1 LTDCSLLPTNA
12 QHRRNSGNLRNQR
25 NLRLKKNSNRMNTEL
40 AIANFVDQHHSEQI
54 EFLREIVRVPSDT
67 PPGNNTPAA
76 EKSAELLTK
85 KGFNVERFVVPADR
99 VRDYGMQSITNLI
112 VRQKFGAG
120 TGPTIALNAHGDVV
134 PPGDGWSFDPYG
146 GEIKDGRMY
155 ARGVAVSKSDIAS
168 FTYAIEALK
177 AAEKAGA
184 KLNGTVELHLTYDEE
199 FGGLLGPGYLLEQKA
214 TKPDYVI
221 GASFSYAIVTAH
233 NGCLQFEVTV
243 HGTATHGSMPETGHD
258 ALQATN
264 AILNAIYG
272 KLPDLQKIKSNVAGI
287 GSPTMIVGQISGGTN
302 TNVVPGKVV
311 FKMDRRMV
319 PEENPAEVEAQVRA
333 IIEGAVAGR
342 TGIRMEIKRLL
353 LANALK
359 PLPGNA
365 KLVGALQKHGERVF
379 GEPIPAVGVPLYT
392 DARLYGEA
400 GIPVVLYGAGPR
412 TVPESN
418 AKRADENLVLEDLRK
433 ATQVVAC
440 AVAELL
446 S

>member
-1 LTDCSLLPTNA
+1 
-12 QHRRNSGNLRNQR
+12 
-25 NLRLKKNSNRMNTEL
+25 MNTQDT
-40 AIANFVDQHHSEQI
+40 IAQYIDAHHAEQI
-54 EFLREIVRVPSDT
+54 EFLRQIVRVPSDT
-67 PPGNNTPAA
+67 PPGNNNPPAERA
-76 EKSAELLTK
+76 AELLK
-85 KGFNVERFVVPADR
+85 AKGYIVERFAVPDER
-99 VRDYGMQSITNLI
+99 VRDYGMQSVTNLI
-112 VRQKFGAG
+112 VRHKFGSG
-120 TGPTIALNAHGDVV
+120 GPTIALNAHGDVV

-146 GEIKDGRMY
+146 GEVKDGRMY
-155 ARGVAVSKSDIAS
+155 GRGVAVSKSDIAS
-168 FTYAIEALK
+168 FTFALDALH

-184 KLNGTVELHLTYDEE
+184 KFNGSVELHLTYDEE
-199 FGGLLGPGYLLEQKA
+199 FGGLLGPGYLLEINA

-243 HGTATHGSMPETGHD
+243 HGTATHGSMPETGDD
-258 ALQATN
+258 ALQAAN

-272 KLPDLQKIKSNVAGI
+272 KLPDLGKIKSKVAGI
-287 GSPTMIVGQISGGTN
+287 NTPTMLVGQINGGTN

-311 FKMDRRMV
+311 LKMDRRMI
-319 PEENPAEVEAQVRA
+319 PEEYPAEVEAQVRA
-333 IIEGAVAGR
+333 MIEGAVAGR
-342 TGIRMEIKRLL
+342 TGIRVEIKRIL
-353 LANALK
+353 LANAMK
-359 PLPGNA
+359 PVAGQE
-365 KLVGALQKHGERVF
+365 KLVAALQKHGERVF

-418 AKRADENLVLEDLRK
+418 AKRADENLLLEDLRK

-440 AVAELL
+440 AVADLL

>member
-1 LTDCSLLPTNA
+1 MTIEATLA
-12 QHRRNSGNLRNQR
+12 QFIDS
-25 NLRLKKNSNRMNTEL
+25 
-40 AIANFVDQHHSEQI
+40 HHAEQI
-54 EFLREIVRVPSDT
+54 EFLRQIVRVPSDT
-67 PPGNNTPAA
+67 PPGNNNPPA
-76 EKSAELLTK
+76 EKAAELLTA
-85 KGFNVERFVVPADR
+85 KGYNVERFAVPEQR

-112 VRQKFGAG
+112 VRQKFGTG

-134 PPGDGWSFDPYG
+134 PPGEGWSFDPYG
-146 GEIKDGRMY
+146 GEVRDGRMY
-155 ARGVAVSKSDIAS
+155 ARGVAVSKSDIAG
-168 FTYAIEALK
+168 FTFALDALK
-177 AAEKAGA
+177 AAERAGA
-184 KLNGTVELHLTYDEE
+184 KLNGNVELHLTYDEE

-258 ALQATN
+258 ALQAAN

-272 KLPDLQKIKSNVAGI
+272 KLPDLAKIKSKVPGI
-287 GSPTMIVGQISGGTN
+287 NTPTMLVGQIAGGTN

-311 FKMDRRMV
+311 MKMDRRLI

-333 IIEGAVAGR
+333 MIEGAVAGR
-342 TGIRMEIKRLL
+342 TGIRVEIKRIL

-365 KLVGALQKHGERVF
+365 KLVAALQRHGERIM
-379 GEPIPAVGVPLYT
+379 GEPIPAIGVPLYT

-418 AKRADENLVLEDLRK
+418 AKRADENLLLEDLRK

-440 AVAELL
+440 AVADLL

>member
-1 LTDCSLLPTNA
+1 
-12 QHRRNSGNLRNQR
+12 
-25 NLRLKKNSNRMNTEL
+25 M
-40 AIANFVDQHHSEQI
+40 
-54 EFLREIVRVPSDT
+54 
-67 PPGNNTPAA
+67 
-76 EKSAELLTK
+76 
-85 KGFNVERFVVPADR
+85 
-99 VRDYGMQSITNLI
+99 YG
-112 VRQKFGAG
+112 
-120 TGPTIALNAHGDVV
+120 
-134 PPGDGWSFDPYG
+134 
-146 GEIKDGRMY
+146 
-155 ARGVAVSKSDIAS
+155 RGVAVSKSDIAS
-168 FTYAIEALK
+168 FTFALDALK

-199 FGGLLGPGYLLEQKA
+199 FGGLVGPGYLLEIKA

-243 HGTATHGSMPETGHD
+243 HGTATHGSMPETGDD
-258 ALQATN
+258 ALQAAT

-272 KLPDLQKIKSNVAGI
+272 KLPDLGKIKSNVAGI
-287 GSPTMIVGQISGGTN
+287 NTPTMLVGQINGGTN

-311 FKMDRRMV
+311 LKMDRRMI

-333 IIEGAVAGR
+333 MIEGAVAGR
-342 TGIRMEIKRLL
+342 HGIRVEIKRIL
-353 LANALK
+353 LANAMK
-359 PLPGNA
+359 PVAGQE
-365 KLVGALQKHGERVF
+365 KLVAALQKHGERVF
-379 GEPIPAVGVPLYT
+379 GEPIPAIGVPLYT

-418 AKRADENLVLEDLRK
+418 AKRADENLLLEDLRK

-446 S
+446 SQ

>member
-1 LTDCSLLPTNA
+1 MTIEATLA
-12 QHRRNSGNLRNQR
+12 QFIDS
-25 NLRLKKNSNRMNTEL
+25 
-40 AIANFVDQHHSEQI
+40 HHAEQI
-54 EFLREIVRVPSDT
+54 EFLRQIVRVPSDT
-67 PPGNNTPAA
+67 PPGHNNPPA
-76 EKSAELLTK
+76 EKAAELLTA
-85 KGFNVERFVVPADR
+85 KGYNVERFAVPEQR

-112 VRQKFGAG
+112 VRQKFGTG

-134 PPGDGWSFDPYG
+134 PPGEGWSFDPYG
-146 GEIKDGRMY
+146 GEVRDGRMY
-155 ARGVAVSKSDIAS
+155 ARGVAVSKSDIAG
-168 FTYAIEALK
+168 FTFALDALK
-177 AAEKAGA
+177 AAEMAGA
-184 KLNGTVELHLTYDEE
+184 RLNGNVELHLTYDEE

-258 ALQATN
+258 ALQAAN

-272 KLPDLQKIKSNVAGI
+272 KLPDLAKIKSKVPGI
-287 GSPTMIVGQISGGTN
+287 NTPTMLVGQIAGGTN

-311 FKMDRRMV
+311 MKMDRRLI

-333 IIEGAVAGR
+333 MIEGAVAGR
-342 TGIRMEIKRLL
+342 TGIRVEIKRIL

-365 KLVGALQKHGERVF
+365 KLVAALQKHGERIM
-379 GEPIPAVGVPLYT
+379 GEPIPAIGVPLYT

-418 AKRADENLVLEDLRK
+418 AKRADENLLLEDLRK

-440 AVAELL
+440 AVADLL

>member
-1 LTDCSLLPTNA
+1 MTIEATLA
-12 QHRRNSGNLRNQR
+12 QFIDS
-25 NLRLKKNSNRMNTEL
+25 
-40 AIANFVDQHHSEQI
+40 HHAEQI
-54 EFLREIVRVPSDT
+54 EFLRQIVRVPSDT
-67 PPGNNTPAA
+67 PPGHNNPPA
-76 EKSAELLTK
+76 EKAAELLTA
-85 KGFNVERFVVPADR
+85 KGYNVERFAVPEQR

-112 VRQKFGAG
+112 VRQKFGTG

-134 PPGDGWSFDPYG
+134 PPGEGWSFDPYG
-146 GEIKDGRMY
+146 GEVRDGRMY
-155 ARGVAVSKSDIAS
+155 ARGVAVSKSDIAG
-168 FTYAIEALK
+168 FTFALDALK
-177 AAEKAGA
+177 AAERAGA
-184 KLNGTVELHLTYDEE
+184 KLNGNVELHLTYDEE
-199 FGGLLGPGYLLEQKA
+199 FGGLAGPGYLLEQKA

-221 GASFSYAIVTAH
+221 GASFSYTIVTAH

-258 ALQATN
+258 ALQAAN

-272 KLPDLQKIKSNVAGI
+272 KLPDLAKIKSKVPGI
-287 GSPTMIVGQISGGTN
+287 NTPTMLVGQIAGGTN

-311 FKMDRRMV
+311 MKMDRRLI

-333 IIEGAVAGR
+333 MIEGAVAGR
-342 TGIRMEIKRLL
+342 TGIRVEIKRIL

-365 KLVGALQKHGERVF
+365 KLVAALQKHGERIM
-379 GEPIPAVGVPLYT
+379 GEPIPAIGVPLYT

-400 GIPVVLYGAGPR
+400 GVPVVLYGAGPR

-418 AKRADENLVLEDLRK
+418 AKRADENLLLEDLRK

-440 AVAELL
+440 AVADLL

>member
-1 LTDCSLLPTNA
+1 MTIEATLA
-12 QHRRNSGNLRNQR
+12 QFIDS
-25 NLRLKKNSNRMNTEL
+25 
-40 AIANFVDQHHSEQI
+40 HHAEQI
-54 EFLREIVRVPSDT
+54 EFLRQIVRVPSDT
-67 PPGNNTPAA
+67 PPGHNNPPA
-76 EKSAELLTK
+76 EKAAELLTA
-85 KGFNVERFVVPADR
+85 KGYNVERFAVPEQR

-112 VRQKFGAG
+112 VRQKFGTG

-134 PPGDGWSFDPYG
+134 PPGEGWSFDPYG
-146 GEIKDGRMY
+146 GEVRDGRMY
-155 ARGVAVSKSDIAS
+155 ARGVAVSKSDIAG
-168 FTYAIEALK
+168 FTFALDALK
-177 AAEKAGA
+177 AAERAGA
-184 KLNGTVELHLTYDEE
+184 KLNGNVELHLTYDEE
-199 FGGLLGPGYLLEQKA
+199 FGGLAGPGYLLEQKA

-221 GASFSYAIVTAH
+221 GASFSYTIVTAH

-258 ALQATN
+258 ALQAAN
-264 AILNAIYG
+264 AILSAIYG
-272 KLPDLQKIKSNVAGI
+272 KLPDLAKIKSKVPGI
-287 GSPTMIVGQISGGTN
+287 NTPTMLVGQIAGGTN

-311 FKMDRRMV
+311 MKMDRRLI

-333 IIEGAVAGR
+333 MIEGAVAGR
-342 TGIRMEIKRLL
+342 TGIRVEIKRIL

-365 KLVGALQKHGERVF
+365 KLVAALQKHGERIM
-379 GEPIPAVGVPLYT
+379 GEPIPAIGVPLYT

-418 AKRADENLVLEDLRK
+418 AKRADENLLLEDLRK

-440 AVAELL
+440 AVADLL

>member
-1 LTDCSLLPTNA
+1 
-12 QHRRNSGNLRNQR
+12 
-25 NLRLKKNSNRMNTEL
+25 MNTEST
-40 AIANFVDQHHSEQI
+40 IAQFIDQHHAEQI

-67 PPGNNTPAA
+67 PPGNNAPAS
-76 EKSAELLTK
+76 EKAAELLAK
-85 KGFNVERFVVPADR
+85 KGFNVERFVVPTDR
-99 VRDYGMQSITNLI
+99 VRDYGMESITNLI
-112 VRQKFGAG
+112 VRQKFGAADSHK
-120 TGPTIALNAHGDVV
+120 GPTIALNAHGDVV

-177 AAEKAGA
+177 AAEKTGA
-184 KLNGTVELHLTYDEE
+184 KFNGTVELHLTYDEE
-199 FGGLLGPGYLLEQKA
+199 FGGLLGPGYLLEQKV

-258 ALQATN
+258 ALQAAN

-272 KLPDLQKIKSNVAGI
+272 KLPDLQKIKSKVAGI
-287 GSPTMIVGQISGGTN
+287 GSPTMIVGRIEGGTN
-302 TNVVPGKVV
+302 TNVVPGKVIL
-311 FKMDRRMV
+311 KMDRRMI
-319 PEENPAEVEAQVRA
+319 PEEDPATVEAEVRA
-333 IIEGAVAGR
+333 IIQGAVAGR
-342 TGIRMEIKRLL
+342 AGIRVEIKRLL

-365 KLVGALQKHGERVF
+365 KLVAALQAHGERVF

>member
-1 LTDCSLLPTNA
+1 MSIEQTIA
-12 QHRRNSGNLRNQR
+12 Q
-25 NLRLKKNSNRMNTEL
+25 
-40 AIANFVDQHHSEQI
+40 FVDIHHAEQI
-54 EFLREIVRVPSDT
+54 EFLRQIVRVPSDT
-67 PPGNNTPAA
+67 PPGNNAPAA
-76 EKSAELLTK
+76 EKAAELLSQKDFT
-85 KGFNVERFVVPADR
+85 VERFVVPVDR
-99 VRDYGMQSITNLI
+99 VREYGMQSITNLI

-120 TGPTIALNAHGDVV
+120 TGPTIALNTHGDVV

-146 GEIKDGRMY
+146 GEIKEGRMY

-177 AAEKAGA
+177 AAEAAGA

-199 FGGLLGPGYLLEQKA
+199 FGGLLGPGYLLEQKV
-214 TKPDYVI
+214 TQPDYVI

-233 NGCLQFEVTV
+233 NGCLQLEITV

-258 ALQATN
+258 ALQAAN

-272 KLPDLQKIKSNVAGI
+272 HLPELKKIKSNVGGI
-287 GSPTMIVGQISGGTN
+287 TSPTMIVGQINGGTN
-302 TNVVPGKVV
+302 TNVVPGKVIL
-311 FKMDRRMV
+311 KMDRRMI
-319 PEENPAEVEAQVRA
+319 PEENPATIEAQVRA
-333 IIEGAVAGR
+333 LIENAVKDR
-342 TGIRMEIKRLL
+342 PGIHIEIKRLL

-359 PLPGNA
+359 PLPGNSR
-365 KLVGALQKHGERVF
+365 LVAALRKHGERVF
-379 GEPIPAVGVPLYT
+379 SEPIPAVGVPLYT

-412 TVPESN
+412 TVQASN
-418 AKRADENLVLEDLRK
+418 AKRADENLLLEDLRK

-446 S
+446 LF

>member
-1 LTDCSLLPTNA
+1 MTIEATLA
-12 QHRRNSGNLRNQR
+12 QFIDS
-25 NLRLKKNSNRMNTEL
+25 
-40 AIANFVDQHHSEQI
+40 HHAEQI
-54 EFLREIVRVPSDT
+54 EFLRQIVRVPSDT
-67 PPGNNTPAA
+67 PPGNNNPPA
-76 EKSAELLTK
+76 EKAAELLTA
-85 KGFNVERFVVPADR
+85 KGYNVERFAVPEQR

-112 VRQKFGAG
+112 VRQKFGTG

-134 PPGDGWSFDPYG
+134 PPGEGWSFDPYG
-146 GEIKDGRMY
+146 GEVRDGRMY
-155 ARGVAVSKSDIAS
+155 ARGVAVSKSDIAG
-168 FTYAIEALK
+168 FTFALDALK
-177 AAEKAGA
+177 AAERAGA
-184 KLNGTVELHLTYDEE
+184 KLNGNVELHLTYDEE

-258 ALQATN
+258 ALQAAN

-272 KLPDLQKIKSNVAGI
+272 KLPDLAKIKSKVPGI
-287 GSPTMIVGQISGGTN
+287 NTPTMLVGQIAGGTN

-311 FKMDRRMV
+311 MKMDRRLI

-333 IIEGAVAGR
+333 MIEGAVAGR
-342 TGIRMEIKRLL
+342 TGIRIEIKRIL

-365 KLVGALQKHGERVF
+365 KLVAALQKHGERIM
-379 GEPIPAVGVPLYT
+379 GEPIPAIGVPLYT

-418 AKRADENLVLEDLRK
+418 AKRADENLLLEDLRK

-440 AVAELL
+440 AVADLL

>member
-1 LTDCSLLPTNA
+1 
-12 QHRRNSGNLRNQR
+12 
-25 NLRLKKNSNRMNTEL
+25 MNTQDT
-40 AIANFVDQHHSEQI
+40 IGQYIDTHHAEQI
-54 EFLREIVRVPSDT
+54 EFLRHIVRVPSDT
-67 PPGNNTPAA
+67 PPGNNYLPA
-76 EKSAELLTK
+76 EKAAELLTA
-85 KGFNVERFVVPADR
+85 KGYTVEWYAVPDER
-99 VRDYGMQSITNLI
+99 VRDYGMVSVANLI
-112 VRQKFGAG
+112 VRHKFGSG
-120 TGPTIALNAHGDVV
+120 GPTVALNAHGDVV

-146 GEIKDGRMY
+146 GEVKDGRMY
-155 ARGVAVSKSDIAS
+155 GRGVAVSKSDIAS
-168 FTYAIEALK
+168 FTFALDALQ

-184 KLNGTVELHLTYDEE
+184 RFNGTVELHFTYDEE
-199 FGGLLGPGYLLEQKA
+199 FGGLLGPGYLLEIDA

-243 HGTATHGSMPETGHD
+243 HGTATHGSMPETGDD
-258 ALQATN
+258 ALQGAN

-272 KLPDLQKIKSNVAGI
+272 KLPDLGKIKSKVAGI
-287 GSPTMIVGQISGGTN
+287 NTPTMLVGQINGGTN

-311 FKMDRRMV
+311 LKMDRRMI
-319 PEENPAEVEAQVRA
+319 PEEYPADVEAEVRA
-333 IIEGAVAGR
+333 MIEGAVAGR
-342 TGIRMEIKRLL
+342 TGIRVEIKRIL
-353 LANALK
+353 LANAMQ
-359 PLPGNA
+359 PVAGQE
-365 KLVGALQKHGERVF
+365 KLVAALQKHGERVF

-418 AKRADENLVLEDLRK
+418 AKRADENLLLEDLRK

-446 S
+446 K

>member
-1 LTDCSLLPTNA
+1 MTIEATLA
-12 QHRRNSGNLRNQR
+12 QFIDS
-25 NLRLKKNSNRMNTEL
+25 
-40 AIANFVDQHHSEQI
+40 HHAEQI
-54 EFLREIVRVPSDT
+54 EFLRQIVRVPSDT
-67 PPGNNTPAA
+67 PPGNNNPPA
-76 EKSAELLTK
+76 EKAAELLTA
-85 KGFNVERFVVPADR
+85 KGYNVERFAVPEQR

-112 VRQKFGAG
+112 VRQKFGTG

-134 PPGDGWSFDPYG
+134 PPGEGWSFDPYG
-146 GEIKDGRMY
+146 GDVKDGRMY
-155 ARGVAVSKSDIAS
+155 ARGVAVSKSDIAG
-168 FTYAIEALK
+168 FTFALDALK
-177 AAEKAGA
+177 AAERAGA
-184 KLNGTVELHLTYDEE
+184 KLNGNVELHLTYDEE
-199 FGGLLGPGYLLEQKA
+199 FGGLAGPGYLLEQKA

-258 ALQATN
+258 ALQAAN

-272 KLPDLQKIKSNVAGI
+272 KLPDLAKIKSKVPGI
-287 GSPTMIVGQISGGTN
+287 NTPTMLVGQIAGGTN

-311 FKMDRRMV
+311 MKMDRRLI

-333 IIEGAVAGR
+333 MIEGAVAGR
-342 TGIRMEIKRLL
+342 TGIRVEIKRIL

-365 KLVGALQKHGERVF
+365 KLVAALQKHGERIM
-379 GEPIPAVGVPLYT
+379 GEPIPAIGVPLYT

-418 AKRADENLVLEDLRK
+418 AKRADENLLLEDLRK

-446 S
+446 A

>member
-1 LTDCSLLPTNA
+1 MTIEATLA
-12 QHRRNSGNLRNQR
+12 QFIDS
-25 NLRLKKNSNRMNTEL
+25 
-40 AIANFVDQHHSEQI
+40 HHAEQI
-54 EFLREIVRVPSDT
+54 EFLRQIVRVPSDT
-67 PPGNNTPAA
+67 PPGHNNPPA
-76 EKSAELLTK
+76 EKAAELLTA
-85 KGFNVERFVVPADR
+85 KGYNVERFAVPEQR

-112 VRQKFGAG
+112 VRQKFGTG

-134 PPGDGWSFDPYG
+134 PPGEGWSFDPYG
-146 GEIKDGRMY
+146 GEVRDGRLY
-155 ARGVAVSKSDIAS
+155 ARGVAVSKSDIAG
-168 FTYAIEALK
+168 FTFALDALK
-177 AAEKAGA
+177 AAERAGA
-184 KLNGTVELHLTYDEE
+184 KLNGNVELHLTYDEE
-199 FGGLLGPGYLLEQKA
+199 FGGLAGPGYLLEQKA

-221 GASFSYAIVTAH
+221 GASFSYTIVTAH

-258 ALQATN
+258 ALQAAN

-272 KLPDLQKIKSNVAGI
+272 KLPDLAKIKSKVPGI
-287 GSPTMIVGQISGGTN
+287 NTPTMLVGQIAGGTN

-311 FKMDRRMV
+311 MKMDRRLI

-333 IIEGAVAGR
+333 MIEGAVAGR
-342 TGIRMEIKRLL
+342 TGIRVEIKRIL

-365 KLVGALQKHGERVF
+365 KLVAALQKHGERIM
-379 GEPIPAVGVPLYT
+379 GEPIPAIGVPLYT

-418 AKRADENLVLEDLRK
+418 AKRADENLLLEDLRK

-440 AVAELL
+440 AVADLL

>member
-1 LTDCSLLPTNA
+1 MTIEATLA
-12 QHRRNSGNLRNQR
+12 QFIDS
-25 NLRLKKNSNRMNTEL
+25 
-40 AIANFVDQHHSEQI
+40 HHAEQI
-54 EFLREIVRVPSDT
+54 EFLRQIVRVPSDT
-67 PPGNNTPAA
+67 PPGHNNPPA
-76 EKSAELLTK
+76 EKAAELLTA
-85 KGFNVERFVVPADR
+85 KGYNVERFAVPEQR

-112 VRQKFGAG
+112 VRQKFGTG

-134 PPGDGWSFDPYG
+134 PPGEGWSFDPYG
-146 GEIKDGRMY
+146 GEVRDGRMY
-155 ARGVAVSKSDIAS
+155 ARGVAVSKSDIAG
-168 FTYAIEALK
+168 FTFALDALK
-177 AAEKAGA
+177 AAERAGA
-184 KLNGTVELHLTYDEE
+184 KLNGNVELHLTYDEE
-199 FGGLLGPGYLLEQKA
+199 FGGLAGPGYLLEQKA

-258 ALQATN
+258 ALQAAN

-272 KLPDLQKIKSNVAGI
+272 KLPDLAKIKSKVPGI
-287 GSPTMIVGQISGGTN
+287 NTPTMLVGQIAGGTN

-311 FKMDRRMV
+311 MKMDRRLI

-333 IIEGAVAGR
+333 MIEGAVAGR
-342 TGIRMEIKRLL
+342 TGIRVEIKRIL

-365 KLVGALQKHGERVF
+365 KLVAALQKHGERIM
-379 GEPIPAVGVPLYT
+379 GEPIPAIGVPLYT

-418 AKRADENLVLEDLRK
+418 AKRADENLLLEDLRK

-440 AVAELL
+440 AVADLL

>member
-1 LTDCSLLPTNA
+1 MTIEATLA
-12 QHRRNSGNLRNQR
+12 QFIDS
-25 NLRLKKNSNRMNTEL
+25 
-40 AIANFVDQHHSEQI
+40 HHAEQI
-54 EFLREIVRVPSDT
+54 EFLRQIVRVPSDT
-67 PPGNNTPAA
+67 PPGHNNPPA
-76 EKSAELLTK
+76 EKAAELLTA
-85 KGFNVERFVVPADR
+85 KGYNVERFAVPEQR

-112 VRQKFGAG
+112 VRQKFGTG

-134 PPGDGWSFDPYG
+134 PPGEGWSFDPYG
-146 GEIKDGRMY
+146 GEVRDGRMY
-155 ARGVAVSKSDIAS
+155 ARGVAVSKSDIAG
-168 FTYAIEALK
+168 FTFALDALK
-177 AAEKAGA
+177 AAERAGA
-184 KLNGTVELHLTYDEE
+184 KLNGNVELHLTYDEE
-199 FGGLLGPGYLLEQKA
+199 FGGLAGPGYLLEQKA

-221 GASFSYAIVTAH
+221 GASFSYTIVTAH

-258 ALQATN
+258 ALQAAN

-272 KLPDLQKIKSNVAGI
+272 KLPDLAKIKSKVPGI
-287 GSPTMIVGQISGGTN
+287 NTPTMLVGQIAGGTN

-311 FKMDRRMV
+311 MKMDRRLI

-333 IIEGAVAGR
+333 MIEGAVAGR
-342 TGIRMEIKRLL
+342 TGIRIEIKRIL

-359 PLPGNA
+359 PLAGNA
-365 KLVGALQKHGERVF
+365 KLVAALQKHGERIM
-379 GEPIPAVGVPLYT
+379 GEPIPAIGVPLYT

-418 AKRADENLVLEDLRK
+418 AKRADENLLLEDLRK

-440 AVAELL
+440 AVADLL

>member
-1 LTDCSLLPTNA
+1 MTIEATLA
-12 QHRRNSGNLRNQR
+12 QFIDS
-25 NLRLKKNSNRMNTEL
+25 
-40 AIANFVDQHHSEQI
+40 HHAEQI
-54 EFLREIVRVPSDT
+54 EFLRQIVRVPSDT
-67 PPGNNTPAA
+67 PPGHNNPPA
-76 EKSAELLTK
+76 EKAAELLTA
-85 KGFNVERFVVPADR
+85 KGYNVERFAVPEQR

-112 VRQKFGAG
+112 VRQKFGTG

-134 PPGDGWSFDPYG
+134 PPGEGWSFDPYG
-146 GEIKDGRMY
+146 GDVKDGRMY
-155 ARGVAVSKSDIAS
+155 ARGVAVSKSDIAG
-168 FTYAIEALK
+168 FTFALDALK
-177 AAEKAGA
+177 AAEMAGA
-184 KLNGTVELHLTYDEE
+184 RLNGNVELHLTYDEE

-221 GASFSYAIVTAH
+221 GASFSYTIVTAH

-258 ALQATN
+258 ALQAAN

-272 KLPDLQKIKSNVAGI
+272 KLPDLAKIKSKVPGI
-287 GSPTMIVGQISGGTN
+287 NTPTMLVGQIAGGTN

-311 FKMDRRMV
+311 MKMDRRLI

-333 IIEGAVAGR
+333 MIEGAVAGR
-342 TGIRMEIKRLL
+342 TGIRVEIKRIL

-365 KLVGALQKHGERVF
+365 KLVAALQKHGERIM
-379 GEPIPAVGVPLYT
+379 GEPIPAIGVPLYT

-418 AKRADENLVLEDLRK
+418 AKRADENLLLEDLRK

-440 AVAELL
+440 AVADLL

>member
-1 LTDCSLLPTNA
+1 MTIEATLA
-12 QHRRNSGNLRNQR
+12 QFIDS
-25 NLRLKKNSNRMNTEL
+25 
-40 AIANFVDQHHSEQI
+40 HHAEQI
-54 EFLREIVRVPSDT
+54 EFLRQIVRVPSDT
-67 PPGNNTPAA
+67 PPGHNNPPA
-76 EKSAELLTK
+76 EKAAELLTA
-85 KGFNVERFVVPADR
+85 KGYNVERFAVPEQR

-112 VRQKFGAG
+112 VRQKFGTG

-134 PPGDGWSFDPYG
+134 PPGEGWSFDPYG
-146 GEIKDGRMY
+146 GEVRDGRMY
-155 ARGVAVSKSDIAS
+155 ARGVAVSKSDIAG
-168 FTYAIEALK
+168 FTFALDALK
-177 AAEKAGA
+177 AAERAGA
-184 KLNGTVELHLTYDEE
+184 KLNGNVELHLTYDEE
-199 FGGLLGPGYLLEQKA
+199 FGGLAGPGYLLEQKA

-221 GASFSYAIVTAH
+221 GASFSYTIVTAH

-258 ALQATN
+258 ALQAAN

-272 KLPDLQKIKSNVAGI
+272 KLPDLAKIKSKVPGI
-287 GSPTMIVGQISGGTN
+287 NTPTMLVGQIAGGTN

-311 FKMDRRMV
+311 MKMDRRLI

-333 IIEGAVAGR
+333 MIEGAVAGR
-342 TGIRMEIKRLL
+342 TGIRVEIKRIL

-365 KLVGALQKHGERVF
+365 KLVAALQKHGERIM
-379 GEPIPAVGVPLYT
+379 GEPIPAIGVPLYT

-418 AKRADENLVLEDLRK
+418 AKRADENLLLEDLRK

-440 AVAELL
+440 AVADLL

>member
-1 LTDCSLLPTNA
+1 MTIEATLA
-12 QHRRNSGNLRNQR
+12 QFIDS
-25 NLRLKKNSNRMNTEL
+25 
-40 AIANFVDQHHSEQI
+40 HHAEQI
-54 EFLREIVRVPSDT
+54 EFLRQIVRVPSDT
-67 PPGNNTPAA
+67 PPGNNNPPA
-76 EKSAELLTK
+76 EKAAELLTA
-85 KGFNVERFVVPADR
+85 KGYNVERFAVPEQR

-112 VRQKFGAG
+112 VRQKFGTG
-120 TGPTIALNAHGDVV
+120 TGPTIVFNAHGDVV
-134 PPGDGWSFDPYG
+134 PPGEGWSFDPYG
-146 GEIKDGRMY
+146 GEVRDGRMY
-155 ARGVAVSKSDIAS
+155 ARGVAVSKSDIAG
-168 FTYAIEALK
+168 FTFALDALK
-177 AAEKAGA
+177 AAERAGA
-184 KLNGTVELHLTYDEE
+184 KLNGNVELHLTYDEE
-199 FGGLLGPGYLLEQKA
+199 FGGLAGPGYLLEQKA

-221 GASFSYAIVTAH
+221 GASFSYTIVTAH

-258 ALQATN
+258 ALQAAN

-272 KLPDLQKIKSNVAGI
+272 KLPDLAKIKSKVPGI
-287 GSPTMIVGQISGGTN
+287 NTPTMLVGQIAGGTN

-311 FKMDRRMV
+311 MKMDRRLI

-333 IIEGAVAGR
+333 MIEGAVAGR
-342 TGIRMEIKRLL
+342 TGIRVEIKRIL

-365 KLVGALQKHGERVF
+365 KLVAALQKHGERIM
-379 GEPIPAVGVPLYT
+379 GEPIPAIGVPLYT

-418 AKRADENLVLEDLRK
+418 AKRADENLLLEDLRK

-440 AVAELL
+440 AVADLL

>member
-1 LTDCSLLPTNA
+1 MTIEATLA
-12 QHRRNSGNLRNQR
+12 QFIDS
-25 NLRLKKNSNRMNTEL
+25 
-40 AIANFVDQHHSEQI
+40 HHAEQI
-54 EFLREIVRVPSDT
+54 EFLRQIVRVPSDT
-67 PPGNNTPAA
+67 PPGHNNPPA
-76 EKSAELLTK
+76 EKAAELLTA
-85 KGFNVERFVVPADR
+85 KGYNVERFAVPEQR

-112 VRQKFGAG
+112 VRQKFGTG

-134 PPGDGWSFDPYG
+134 PPGEGWSFDPYG
-146 GEIKDGRMY
+146 GEVRDGRMY
-155 ARGVAVSKSDIAS
+155 ARGVAVSKSDIAG
-168 FTYAIEALK
+168 FTFALDALK
-177 AAEKAGA
+177 AAERAGA
-184 KLNGTVELHLTYDEE
+184 KLNGNVELHLTYDEE

-221 GASFSYAIVTAH
+221 GASFSYTIVTAH

-258 ALQATN
+258 ALQAAN

-272 KLPDLQKIKSNVAGI
+272 KLPDLAKIKSKVPGI
-287 GSPTMIVGQISGGTN
+287 NTPTMLVGQIAGGTN

-311 FKMDRRMV
+311 MKMDRRLI

-333 IIEGAVAGR
+333 MIEGAVAGR
-342 TGIRMEIKRLL
+342 TGIRVEIKRIL

-365 KLVGALQKHGERVF
+365 KLVAALQKHGERIM
-379 GEPIPAVGVPLYT
+379 GEPIPAIGVPLYT

-418 AKRADENLVLEDLRK
+418 AKRADENLLLEDLRK

-440 AVAELL
+440 AVADLL

>member
-1 LTDCSLLPTNA
+1 MTIDATLA
-12 QHRRNSGNLRNQR
+12 QFIDS
-25 NLRLKKNSNRMNTEL
+25 
-40 AIANFVDQHHSEQI
+40 HHAEQI
-54 EFLREIVRVPSDT
+54 EFLRQIVRVPSDT
-67 PPGNNTPAA
+67 PPGNNNPPA
-76 EKSAELLTK
+76 EKAAELLTA
-85 KGFNVERFVVPADR
+85 KGYTVERFAVPEQR

-112 VRQKFGAG
+112 VRQKFGTG

-134 PPGDGWSFDPYG
+134 PPGEGWSFDPYG
-146 GEIKDGRMY
+146 GEVRDGRMY
-155 ARGVAVSKSDIAS
+155 ARGVAVSKSDIAG
-168 FTYAIEALK
+168 FTFALDALK
-177 AAEKAGA
+177 AAERAGA
-184 KLNGTVELHLTYDEE
+184 KLNGNVELHLTYDEE

-258 ALQATN
+258 ALQAAN
-264 AILNAIYG
+264 AILSAIYG
-272 KLPDLQKIKSNVAGI
+272 KLPDLAKIKSKVPGI
-287 GSPTMIVGQISGGTN
+287 NTPTMLVGQIAGGTN

-311 FKMDRRMV
+311 MKMDRRLI

-333 IIEGAVAGR
+333 MIEGAVAGR
-342 TGIRMEIKRLL
+342 TGIRVEIKRIL

-365 KLVGALQKHGERVF
+365 KLVAALQKHGERIM
-379 GEPIPAVGVPLYT
+379 GEPIPAIGVPLYT

-418 AKRADENLVLEDLRK
+418 AKRADENLLLEDLRK

-440 AVAELL
+440 AVADLL

>member
-1 LTDCSLLPTNA
+1 
-12 QHRRNSGNLRNQR
+12 
-25 NLRLKKNSNRMNTEL
+25 
-40 AIANFVDQHHSEQI
+40 
-54 EFLREIVRVPSDT
+54 
-67 PPGNNTPAA
+67 
-76 EKSAELLTK
+76 
-85 KGFNVERFVVPADR
+85 
-99 VRDYGMQSITNLI
+99 
-112 VRQKFGAG
+112 
-120 TGPTIALNAHGDVV
+120 
-134 PPGDGWSFDPYG
+134 
-146 GEIKDGRMY
+146 MY
-155 ARGVAVSKSDIAS
+155 ARGVAVSKSDIAG
-168 FTYAIEALK
+168 FTFALDALK
-177 AAEKAGA
+177 AAERAGA
-184 KLNGTVELHLTYDEE
+184 KLNGNVELHLTYDEE
-199 FGGLLGPGYLLEQKA
+199 FGGLAGPGYLLEQKA

-221 GASFSYAIVTAH
+221 GASFSYTIVTAH

-258 ALQATN
+258 ALQAAN

-272 KLPDLQKIKSNVAGI
+272 KLPDLAKIKSKVPGI
-287 GSPTMIVGQISGGTN
+287 NTPTMLVGQIAGGTN

-311 FKMDRRMV
+311 MKMDRRLI

-333 IIEGAVAGR
+333 MIEGAVAGR
-342 TGIRMEIKRLL
+342 TGIRVEIKRIL

-365 KLVGALQKHGERVF
+365 KLVAALQKHGERIM
-379 GEPIPAVGVPLYT
+379 GEPIPAIGVPLYT

-418 AKRADENLVLEDLRK
+418 AKRADENLLLEDLRK

-440 AVAELL
+440 AVADLL

>member
-1 LTDCSLLPTNA
+1 MTIEATLA
-12 QHRRNSGNLRNQR
+12 QFIDS
-25 NLRLKKNSNRMNTEL
+25 
-40 AIANFVDQHHSEQI
+40 HHAEQI
-54 EFLREIVRVPSDT
+54 EFLRQIVRVPSDT
-67 PPGNNTPAA
+67 PPGNNNPPA
-76 EKSAELLTK
+76 EKAAELLTA
-85 KGFNVERFVVPADR
+85 KGYNVERFAVPEQR

-112 VRQKFGAG
+112 VRQKFGTG

-134 PPGDGWSFDPYG
+134 PPGEGWSFDPYG
-146 GEIKDGRMY
+146 GEVRDGRMY
-155 ARGVAVSKSDIAS
+155 ARGVAVSKSDIAG
-168 FTYAIEALK
+168 FTFALDALK
-177 AAEKAGA
+177 AAERAGA
-184 KLNGTVELHLTYDEE
+184 KLNGNVELHLTYDEE

-258 ALQATN
+258 ALQAAN

-272 KLPDLQKIKSNVAGI
+272 KLPDLAKIKSKVPGI
-287 GSPTMIVGQISGGTN
+287 NTPTMLVGQIAGGTN

-311 FKMDRRMV
+311 MKMDRRLI

-333 IIEGAVAGR
+333 MIEGAVAGR
-342 TGIRMEIKRLL
+342 TGIRVEIKRIL

-359 PLPGNA
+359 PLAGNA
-365 KLVGALQKHGERVF
+365 KLVAALQKHGERIM
-379 GEPIPAVGVPLYT
+379 GEPIPAIGVPLYT

-418 AKRADENLVLEDLRK
+418 AKRADENLLLEDLRK

-440 AVAELL
+440 AVADLL